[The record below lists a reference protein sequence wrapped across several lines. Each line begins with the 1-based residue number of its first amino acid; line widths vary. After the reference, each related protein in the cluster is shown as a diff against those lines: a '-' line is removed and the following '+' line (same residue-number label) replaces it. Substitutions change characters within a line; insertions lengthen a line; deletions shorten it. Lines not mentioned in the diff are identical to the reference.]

1 MSPLHLLLGLVVA
14 LAWGL
19 NFVVMKIGLEQL
31 SPFWFG
37 TLRFVIVLLILLP
50 WLRVTK
56 GAMTKLFLV
65 GICIGGLHFGFVF
78 LGMNMAS
85 QVSAIVVVVQMNI
98 PITLLLA
105 HFFLGEKIS
114 LWRMTGIAVAFGGV
128 IIITFDPAIAG
139 EGLAIAIMLAAV
151 TLYSIGTTLMR
162 RMQTVS
168 ILRVQAWTAFYSV
181 PLLLALSLWF
191 ETGQIA
197 ELVHLDALHWGMLI
211 YTAVISSIV
220 GYGGINYLL
229 KHYPVAQIAP
239 ILLLVPVFATTA
251 AVVFLDEVLSLRFL
265 IGAGITLGGLG
276 LIHYRDW
283 VKNRKLPKEMLP

>member
-1 MSPLHLLLGLVVA
+1 M
-14 LAWGL
+14 
-19 NFVVMKIGLEQL
+19 
-31 SPFWFG
+31 
-37 TLRFVIVLLILLP
+37 
-50 WLRVTK
+50 
-56 GAMTKLFLV
+56 
-65 GICIGGLHFGFVF
+65 
-78 LGMNMAS
+78 
-85 QVSAIVVVVQMNI
+85 
-98 PITLLLA
+98 
-105 HFFLGEKIS
+105 
-114 LWRMTGIAVAFGGV
+114 
-128 IIITFDPAIAG
+128 
-139 EGLAIAIMLAAV
+139 
-151 TLYSIGTTLMR
+151 
-162 RMQTVS
+162 
-168 ILRVQAWTAFYSV
+168 